1 MANKKINPFPTTGYF
16 GKDYFCDRETELAS
30 LKQQVENN
38 TNSTLISIRRLGK
51 SALIHRL
58 FDEFGTS
65 KSHYSVPALSPMS
78 EQIC

>member
-38 TNSTLISIRRLGK
+38 TNSTLISIRRLGEAG
-51 SALIHRL
+51 SYCH
-58 FDEFGTS
+58 
-65 KSHYSVPALSPMS
+65 
-78 EQIC
+78 